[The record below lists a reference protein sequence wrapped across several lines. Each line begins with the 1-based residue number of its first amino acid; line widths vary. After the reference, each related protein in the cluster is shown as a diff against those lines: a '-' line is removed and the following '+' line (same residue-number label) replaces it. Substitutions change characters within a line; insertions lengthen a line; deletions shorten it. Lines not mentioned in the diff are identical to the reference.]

1 MTPNLHSFRRGQ
13 VFSFTLTELILLI
26 LFILL
31 LLLWFISDKK
41 DKELNEW
48 TKATGASTPKVFR
61 DLYPN
66 FPDKTTTPDLADQL
80 IAAKKKIRELTD
92 EIVQLKIQVDA
103 LKGTVSK
110 FQAKTG
116 KNNPLD
122 IAETVDEGLG
132 RNPPCWPKNW
142 PNNPDYEKSDRIF
155 NILMID
161 KNYLAVIPDY
171 NKQIY
176 SEQYKMLRLDQSI
189 FSTNEDFKNNTL
201 KLISKE
207 KFILKFQPLLEDSKK
222 SIDLEHNNLTLR
234 RDCRHEV
241 RLFLENEAI
250 NTREYI
256 NLKQKTVEY
265 IFTNYPFDIKY
276 IDYLKE
282 FKND

>member
-1 MTPNLHSFRRGQ
+1 MLNIHSFRRGQ
-13 VFSFTLTELILLI
+13 VFNFTLTELILLL

-41 DKELNEW
+41 DKESAEW
-48 TKATGASTPKVFR
+48 QKITTEWQKITGASTPEVFR

-66 FPDKTTTPDLADQL
+66 FPDKTTAPDLQDQL
-80 IAAKKKIRELTD
+80 IAAKKKIKKLTN
-92 EIVQLKIQVDA
+92 EIDQLKI
-103 LKGTVSK
+103 G
-110 FQAKTG
+110 
-116 KNNPLD
+116 
-122 IAETVDEGLG
+122 DEGLG

-161 KNYLAVIPDY
+161 KNHLAVIPDY

-176 SEQYKMLRLDQSI
+176 SEQYMMLRLDQSI

-207 KFILKFQPLLEDSKK
+207 KFKLKFQPLLEDSKK

-265 IFTNYPFDIKY
+265 IFTNYAFDIKY
-276 IDYLKE
+276 MDYLKE